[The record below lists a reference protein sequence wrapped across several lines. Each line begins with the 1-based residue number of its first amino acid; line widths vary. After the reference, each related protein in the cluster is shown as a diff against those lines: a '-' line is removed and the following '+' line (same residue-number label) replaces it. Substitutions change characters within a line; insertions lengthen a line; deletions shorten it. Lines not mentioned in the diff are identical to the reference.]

1 MGGLGSDSLI
11 GGAGIDTVVYTSS
24 WSGVSVNL
32 SSGTGTGGEA
42 DGDVLIG
49 VENVSGSG
57 YDDTLTGDAGAN
69 VLAGNSGNDLLE
81 GRAGADTLDGGSG
94 TDTAT
99 YAASAA
105 AIVVDLSTG
114 QGVGGDADGDVL
126 SSIENVVGSAFA
138 DRITGEASSNLLF
151 GGVGDDTL
159 DGGAGN
165 DTLDGG
171 AGADQLIGGA
181 GIDTAT
187 YASSA
192 LGIAVDLTARVG
204 SGGDAQGDFFT
215 DVENLIGSAQSDA
228 MTGDAAANVFM
239 GGTGDDTLDGAAGND
254 GLWGEAGN
262 DTLIGGQGD
271 DTLDGGAGSDTLAGG
286 LGNDLFFVDSAG
298 DLVVEAAGEGRDEV
312 RTTLSS
318 YALTDNVEVLT
329 YKGYGSFAGTGNA
342 LANTISG
349 GAGADTLWGEP
360 ATIPSRVGS
369 ATTSWRVAPERT
381 SSTARRGST
390 RRTTAR
396 AAQLSRLIF
405 RPARAWAGM
414 RKAIR
419 FWRST
424 T

>member
-1 MGGLGSDSLI
+1 M
-11 GGAGIDTVVYTSS
+11 
-24 WSGVSVNL
+24 SVNL

-114 QGVGGDADGDVL
+114 QGGGDADGDVL

-239 GGTGDDTLDGAAGND
+239 GRPATTRWMAPPATTACGAKPGTIPSSADRETTPSTEGRDPIPSRAAS
-254 GLWGEAGN
+254 A
-262 DTLIGGQGD
+262 TTSFSSI
-271 DTLDGGAGSDTLAGG
+271 
-286 LGNDLFFVDSAG
+286 SAG

-312 RTTLSS
+312 RTTL
-318 YALTDNVEVLT
+318 
-329 YKGYGSFAGTGNA
+329 
-342 LANTISG
+342 I
-349 GAGADTLWGEP
+349 DTC
-360 ATIPSRVGS
+360 A
-369 ATTSWRVAPERT
+369 
-381 SSTARRGST
+381 
-390 RRTTAR
+390 
-396 AAQLSRLIF
+396 
-405 RPARAWAGM
+405 
-414 RKAIR
+414 
-419 FWRST
+419 
-424 T
+424 